1 MAKALDSQHWDTLIE
16 VIQRSYQIK
25 KHVDFFRWQQDDVAK
40 VFPHDVLIAT
50 WGDFNKGH
58 LNYDVSSNIPGV
70 RTQSL
75 HEASGHADQLMVNLY
90 QRWLANNERWYKIN
104 NFSIDAEA
112 ENLPEFFNDRLAS
125 INSLLVYGVRDVRGN
140 SDCLYVFMDKQSEFP
155 ITSSVLG
162 MLMPHLDAALRRIE
176 SLEIEGEDDDLSD
189 YHVQGLSDREHEII
203 HWVRMGKT
211 NFEISMILS
220 ISPNTVKNHLKRI
233 FSKLD
238 VSCRAQAVA
247 TYVAPKLN

>member
-1 MAKALDSQHWDTLIE
+1 MAKALENQQWNTLIE

-25 KHVDFFRWQQDDVAK
+25 KHVDFFRWQQDDVTR
-40 VFPHDVLIAT
+40 VFPHDVLIAV
-50 WGDFNKGH
+50 WGDFNKGL

-70 RTQSL
+70 RTHSL
-75 HEASGHADQLMVNLY
+75 RESSTQADQLMGDLY
-90 QRWLANNERWYKIN
+90 QRWLANNERWYRIN
-104 NFSIDAEA
+104 NFSMANDGDD
-112 ENLPEFFNDRLAS
+112 LPDFFNHQLS
-125 INSLLVYGVRDVRGN
+125 EIHSLLVFGVRDIRGN
-140 SDCLYVFMDKQSEFP
+140 NDCLYVFMHKDAEFP

-176 SLEIEGEDDDLSD
+176 SLEVEGDEDDLSD
-189 YHVQGLSDREHEII
+189 YPVQGLSDREHEII

-238 VSCRAQAVA
+238 VTCRAQAVA
-247 TYVAPKLN
+247 TYVPPKLN